1 MDQEWPITAAGHAS
15 KQATHD
21 PFTRA
26 LPGANDRIAAVRA
39 DFFTEPALRLTE
51 QERAL
56 MTAMLH
62 GLVGSVADDL
72 RVRLSDELARMTE
85 CETDVLVTGL
95 GRAQLISSDALIGL
109 LVRSADSA
117 RVAQV
122 ATQQAGPGKLLMGWS
137 GDEDSDLAAAAMAVV
152 VARSRS
158 LDRFGRPGLTLADC
172 PADIAVELVHAVAA
186 ALATRSSVPADEP
199 LAAAANDLLSRHDE
213 GGRVEALEARLVR
226 LLEAAGKF
234 EPGLVLALARAG
246 EAGLLAE
253 TLARMA
259 GISGEDGW
267 CLAIQPGGKGLPL
280 LLRLAGQ
287 PREVA
292 AALFVN
298 FGEAFGIADPADAI
312 DQFDS
317 VSVEAAEDERRHL
330 RLPAAY
336 RRALETLKHRG

>member
-1 MDQEWPITAAGHAS
+1 
-15 KQATHD
+15 
-21 PFTRA
+21 
-26 LPGANDRIAAVRA
+26 
-39 DFFTEPALRLTE
+39 
-51 QERAL
+51 

-72 RVRLSDELARMTE
+72 RVHLPEELALMTE
-85 CETDVLVTGL
+85 CDTDVLVTAL
-95 GRAQLISSDALIGL
+95 GQARLLSSDALIGL

-117 RVAQV
+117 RVAQA
-122 ATQQAGPGKLLMGWS
+122 ATQHGAAGKLLMSWS

-152 VARSRS
+152 VARGRSR
-158 LDRFGRPGLTLADC
+158 DRFGRPGLILADC
-172 PADIAVELVHAVAA
+172 PADLAVDLVHAVAA
-186 ALATRSSVPADEP
+186 ALAMRCSGSADEP
-199 LAAAANDLLSRHDE
+199 LAGAANDLLSRHDE

-253 TLARMA
+253 SLARMA

-267 CLAIQPGGKGLPL
+267 CLAVQPGGKGLPW

-287 PREVA
+287 PRDVA

-298 FGEAFGIADPADAI
+298 FGEAFGISDPAQAI
-312 DQFDS
+312 DQFDA
-317 VSVEAAEDERRHL
+317 VSNEAAEDERRRL
-330 RLPAAY
+330 RLPASY
-336 RRALETLKHRG
+336 RSALEALNHRG